1 MSKILSSSKWY
12 YVLSLGFLV
21 NFFVV
26 IVLIM
31 YILRRRARKGLTN
44 SLLGGSRG
52 TRYSPVAKSSKKIMS
67 KTASS
72 LPFENLEESSSE
84 TEDFMKPYSD
94 EPEDSPTF
102 MKPYKDE
109 EEDE

>member
-72 LPFENLEESSSE
+72 LPFKDLEESSSE

>member
-1 MSKILSSSKWY
+1 MGNIGLLSKILSSSKWY
-12 YVLSLGFLV
+12 YILSLGFLV

-26 IVLIM
+26 VILIM

-44 SLLGGSRG
+44 SLLGGSKG
-52 TRYSPVAKSSKKIMS
+52 TRYSPVGKSSKKIMS

-72 LPFENLEESSSE
+72 LPFKDLEESSDE

-94 EPEDSPTF
+94 EPEDSP
-102 MKPYKDE
+102 
-109 EEDE
+109 